1 MENNAPRWTLRELA
15 NLLGGECRG
24 PEALPLA
31 RPVAAGDD
39 DPLGVTFAESDKYLA
54 LAENSEVGAVIVG
67 PETESRKPSIVV
79 SSPRLA
85 FGKLLAMSARELPI
99 AAGIHHLASVSSE
112 ARVDPSAF
120 VGPYAVIEQGAEIGP
135 GARIYPFCYVGAD
148 CLVGE
153 RAVLYP
159 GAVLYRDVRVGA
171 RSVIHSGAVIGA
183 DGFGFVWDGSKRLKV
198 PQVGSVRIGDDV
210 EVGANT
216 CIDRA
221 TAGETVIEDGVKL
234 DNIVQIGHNV
244 RVGEHSAIAGMSG
257 ISGSTKI
264 GKRVLMGGGV
274 GTRDHVTIGDDV
286 ALGGRSN
293 VGGDITEPGEYLG
306 TPAAPA
312 REAVRAM
319 LTIHK
324 LPELVSRIRQLEKR
338 LAELEKSKE

>member
-1 MENNAPRWTLRELA
+1 
-15 NLLGGECRG
+15 
-24 PEALPLA
+24 
-31 RPVAAGDD
+31 
-39 DPLGVTFAESDKYLA
+39 
-54 LAENSEVGAVIVG
+54 
-67 PETESRKPSIVV
+67 
-79 SSPRLA
+79 
-85 FGKLLAMSARELPI
+85 
-99 AAGIHHLASVSSE
+99 
-112 ARVDPSAF
+112 
-120 VGPYAVIEQGAEIGP
+120 
-135 GARIYPFCYVGAD
+135 
-148 CLVGE
+148 
-153 RAVLYP
+153 
-159 GAVLYRDVRVGA
+159 VLYRDVRVGA